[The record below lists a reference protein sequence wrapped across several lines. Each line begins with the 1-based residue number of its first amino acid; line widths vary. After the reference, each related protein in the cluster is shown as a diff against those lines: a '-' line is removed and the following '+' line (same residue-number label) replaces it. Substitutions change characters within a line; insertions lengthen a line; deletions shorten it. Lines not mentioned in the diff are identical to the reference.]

1 VVEVEA
7 AAPGVS
13 LAPVEGVVLESGAAE
28 VDVVESAVI
37 EVVVGRHFDGKVVAV
52 DPVGGSLAA
61 VRKLVSAPPYTSAA
75 FAVAVDAVDVAAA
88 ADVAVVV
95 VEGRNWDIVVA
106 DLVAAY
112 LEEVLASA
120 VLVAYAVEVH
130 DVEVAVV
137 FAEDCK

>member
-61 VRKLVSAPPYTSAA
+61 VPKLVSAPPYTSAA
-75 FAVAVDAVDVAAA
+75 FAVAVDVAAA